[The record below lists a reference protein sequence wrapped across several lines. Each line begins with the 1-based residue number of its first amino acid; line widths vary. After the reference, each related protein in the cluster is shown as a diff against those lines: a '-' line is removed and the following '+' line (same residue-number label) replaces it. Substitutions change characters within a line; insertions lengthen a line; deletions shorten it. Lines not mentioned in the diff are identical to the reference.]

1 MNAESPHAEVVL
13 PQPVIEKYARLGMTS
28 PAADVAATTYH
39 YGFDRFTYPGD
50 TVMQYWWSNTP
61 MFWTGFYLAPA
72 PQHSDTS
79 WMTKYN
85 TARHMGWGFCPSLRR
100 PPGRRQQSDGGSRQ
114 KRRPQCC
121 RPCESGR
128 LSELVP
134 IVPRCRNGG
143 TPPIEHDQL
152 HRGLGE
158 RSQCRYR
165 LPRGRVLQLQ
175 QR

>member
-28 PAADVAATTYH
+28 PAVDVAATTYH

-85 TARHMGWGFCPSLRR
+85 TARHMGWGFAPLYVGRQVGDSNLTEAQGRSDAHNAAPLRVRPAFRTCPDCS
-100 PPGRRQQSDGGSRQ
+100 SMS
-114 KRRPQCC
+114 KRGD
-121 RPCESGR
+121 S
-128 LSELVP
+128 S
-134 IVPRCRNGG
+134 
-143 TPPIEHDQL
+143 
-152 HRGLGE
+152 HRT
-158 RSQCRYR
+158 
-165 LPRGRVLQLQ
+165 
-175 QR
+175 